1 MGGRHSGKNPP
12 FPNSLP
18 CLVIAPSLSDLK
30 LSDLKLDL
38 KLADLNYLWF
48 SHGRNLARSRG
59 LNRAVVQQS

>member
-30 LSDLKLDL
+30 LSHLMLSDLKLSD
-38 KLADLNYLWF
+38 
-48 SHGRNLARSRG
+48 
-59 LNRAVVQQS
+59 